1 MPSNTQRIVAA
12 IVTAGLFVGG
22 AWVAS
27 GFTTDIDQAAASTA
41 EAAQNTGLTVNLHG
55 TRSAKGNVIVM
66 AFDQA
71 AAFDNMDY
79 TNAAGYLEAPASDG
93 PARFDFPDLESGYFA
108 VIAFH
113 DENGDYDLNYDANYL
128 PTEGYAVSGLNDL
141 NDTPVYEYSLIGTE
155 KPVDLTLFYWP

>member
-27 GFTTDIDQAAASTA
+27 GFGTSVSDAAASKSATA
-41 EAAQNTGLTVNLHG
+41 LHSGLSVNLHG
-55 TRSAKGNVIVM
+55 ARSTKGNVVVI

-71 AAFDNMDY
+71 TAFDNMDY
-79 TNAAGYLEAPASDG
+79 TKAAGYLEVPASEQTM
-93 PARFDFPDLESGYFA
+93 RFDFPDLKSGYYA

-113 DENGDYDLNYDANYL
+113 DENGDYGLNYDAEYL
-128 PTEGYAVSGLNDL
+128 PTEGYAVSGMNDL
-141 NDTPVYEYSLIGTE
+141 NGMPVFEYSLIEPGRAS
-155 KPVDLTLFYWP
+155 DLTLFYW

>member
-27 GFTTDIDQAAASTA
+27 GFTTDIDQAAASTTGTS
-41 EAAQNTGLTVNLHG
+41 QDKGLTVNLHG
-55 TRSAKGNVIVM
+55 ARNTKGNVIVM

-71 AAFDNMDY
+71 TAFDNMDY
-79 TNAAGYLEAPASDG
+79 TKAVGYLEAPASED
-93 PARFDFPDLESGYFA
+93 PLRFDFPDLDSGYFA

-113 DENGDYDLNYDANYL
+113 DENGDYDLNYDANYM

-141 NDTPVYEYSLIGTE
+141 NDTPVYDYSLKGTE
-155 KPVDLTLFYWP
+155 KPADLTLFYWP

>member
-27 GFTTDIDQAAASTA
+27 GFTTEIDQAAASTTA
-41 EAAQNTGLTVNLHG
+41 TSQDKGLTVNLHG
-55 TRSAKGNVIVM
+55 ARSTKGNVIVM

-71 AAFDNMDY
+71 AAFDNLEY
-79 TNAAGYLEAPASDG
+79 SKAAGYLEAPASEK
-93 PARFDFPDLESGYFA
+93 PVRFDFPDLDNGYFA

-113 DENGDYDLNYDANYL
+113 DENEDYDLNFDVNYM

-141 NDTPVYEYSLIGTE
+141 NDTPVFDYSLIGTE

>member
-27 GFTTDIDQAAASTA
+27 GFGTGASDAAAPNSAT
-41 EAAQNTGLTVNLHG
+41 AQNDGLSVNLHG
-55 TRSAKGNVIVM
+55 ARNTKGNVIVM

-71 AAFDNMDY
+71 TAFDNMDH
-79 TNAAGYLEAPASDG
+79 TKAAGYLEVPASEQTM
-93 PARFDFPDLESGYFA
+93 RFDFPDLKSGYYA

-113 DENGDYDLNYDANYL
+113 DENGDYDLNYDGDYI
-128 PTEGYAVSGLNDL
+128 PTEGYAVSGMNDL
-141 NDTPVYEYSLIGTE
+141 NDMPVFEYSLIEPG
-155 KPVDLTLFYWP
+155 KASDLTLFYW